1 MKRLLN
7 TLYVLSEDAYLSLD
21 GDNVVVHK
29 GQMVAGRFPLH
40 TLEAIQCFT
49 YKGASP
55 SLMGACAE
63 RGVELAFFS
72 PRGRFLARTTG
83 VSNGNVLLRRRQYEL
98 AGDDAARCEIA
109 RSILTGKLFNARWV
123 LERAKRDHP
132 LQIDAE
138 KVTTRCV
145 ELADYLHDVRD
156 AESVESLMGI
166 EGSAA
171 RSYFDVFNE
180 LIVAQKED
188 FCFGGRSRRPPLDR
202 VNAMLSF
209 GYSLLSSNYASALE
223 GVGLDAYVGYLHSD
237 RPGRASLAL
246 DMVEELRSVFVDRL
260 VVSCINKRIVG
271 PDEFNV
277 YQDGAVRLNDEG
289 RKAFLGAWQKKKQDV
304 IRHPYLDEKVPWGL
318 VPHVQAMLLA
328 RYMRGDLD
336 GYSPFLW
343 K

>member
-132 LQIDAE
+132 LQIDTE
-138 KVTTRCV
+138 KVTARCV

-223 GVGLDAYVGYLHSD
+223 GVGLDAYVGCLHSD

-246 DMVEELRSVFVDRL
+246 DMVEELRGVFVDRL

-304 IRHPYLDEKVPWGL
+304 IRHPYLDEKVPRGL

-336 GYSPFLW
+336 GYPPFLW

>member
-7 TLYVLSEDAYLSLD
+7 TLYVLSEDAYLALD

-29 GQMVAGRFPLH
+29 GQDVAGRFPLH
-40 TLEAIQCFT
+40 TLESIQCFS

-55 SLMGACAE
+55 GLMGACAE
-63 RGVELAFFS
+63 RGIDLAFFT
-72 PRGRFLARTTG
+72 PHGRFLARTQG
-83 VSNGNVLLRRRQYEL
+83 MSNGNVLLRRRQYKLTEDHT
-98 AGDDAARCEIA
+98 ASCAIA
-109 RSILTGKLFNARWV
+109 KNILVGKLFNARWV

-132 LQIDAE
+132 LQVDIE
-138 KVTTRCV
+138 KVAARCS
-145 ELADYLHDVRD
+145 ELDGYLHDVRN
-156 AESVESLMGI
+156 AESVESLRGV

-171 RSYFDVFNE
+171 RSYFDVFND
-180 LIVAQKED
+180 LIVAQKEEFNFD
-188 FCFGGRSRRPPLDR
+188 GRSRRPPMDR

-223 GVGLDAYVGYLHSD
+223 GVGLDAYVGYLHAD

-260 VVSCINKRIVG
+260 VVTCINKRVIG
-271 PDEFNV
+271 PADFDV
-277 YQDGAVRLNDEG
+277 FQDGAVRLNDEG
-289 RKAFLGAWQKKKQDV
+289 RRAFLGAWQKKKQDV

-336 GYSPFLW
+336 GYPPFLW

>member
-98 AGDDAARCEIA
+98 AESDAARCEVA
-109 RSILTGKLFNARWV
+109 RGVLTGKLFNARWV

-132 LQIDAE
+132 LQVDAE
-138 KVTTRCV
+138 KVVARCA
-145 ELADYLHDVRD
+145 ELAGYLRDVRG

-180 LIVAQKED
+180 LIVAQKDD
-188 FCFGGRSRRPPLDR
+188 FYFGGRSRRPPLDR

-260 VVSCINKRIVG
+260 VVSCINKRVVG
-271 PDEFNV
+271 PDDFDV
-277 YQDGAVRLNDEG
+277 CQDGAVHLNDEG

-336 GYSPFLW
+336 GYPPFLW